1 MCSMPAP
8 ATATL
13 PRDLRLIGLVGTA
26 HFTSHFFQLTL
37 PPLFPL
43 MRDDLGVSYVS
54 LGLLV
59 SLFYAAS
66 GAGQPVAGILVDR
79 IGARPV
85 LLGGMAVLAGAMTLA
100 GTSAWYGMLA
110 LLAVLAGLGNSVF
123 HPADYSLINA
133 SVDASRVGRAYS
145 IHQVSGTLG
154 YAAGPA
160 VVVALAT
167 LGGWRSALLVSGAIG
182 LAATLLMATQREAL
196 GGYRPAPRHVTP
208 GRPGR
213 GGDLGLLLTA
223 PVLSAFVYFVLLATA
238 QIGFQTFAVTAL
250 SRIYDVPL
258 ALVAGVLTSFLLGSA
273 AGVLVGGVL
282 ADRTGRHDALAAA
295 GLLLGAGAMLAVAG
309 ATLAPVALT
318 ALATAGGFCLGLTA
332 PARDML
338 IRSAAPA
345 GASGRVFGFAYS
357 GLDVGSAVTPL
368 LFGWLLDRGQPRAV
382 FVATALLLVLTS
394 LTLAGFRRRPTPLAR
409 LS

>member
-1 MCSMPAP
+1 
-8 ATATL
+8 
-13 PRDLRLIGLVGTA
+13 
-26 HFTSHFFQLTL
+26 
-37 PPLFPL
+37 
-43 MRDDLGVSYVS
+43 
-54 LGLLV
+54 
-59 SLFYAAS
+59 
-66 GAGQPVAGILVDR
+66 
-79 IGARPV
+79 
-85 LLGGMAVLAGAMTLA
+85 
-100 GTSAWYGMLA
+100 MLA

-145 IHQVSGTLG
+145 VHQVSGTLG

-160 VVVALAT
+160 VAVTLAT
-167 LGGWRSALLVSGAIG
+167 LGGWRSALSVSGAVG

-196 GGYRPAPRHVTP
+196 GGYAPAPQHGAS
-208 GRPGR
+208 GRPGLGLGR
-213 GGDLGLLLTA
+213 DLRLLLTA
-223 PVLSAFVYFVLLATA
+223 PILSAFTYFVLHATA

-273 AGVLVGGVL
+273 AGVLAGGVL

-295 GLLLGAGAMLAVAG
+295 GLLLGAGAMLGVAG

-382 FVATALLLVLTS
+382 FVAAALLLVLTS
-394 LTLAGFRRRPTPLAR
+394 LTLAGFRRRPPPWLD
-409 LS
+409 